1 MKSRRQS
8 SLLILLFLAMILN
21 LYHLNKKEP
30 CNISNSLQSKVKG
43 DRVTLVSAYYK
54 VPSKHSHT
62 EFLGWMEGLL
72 QTTDNLVIFTEEWL
86 IPVMEQAANGSRHHG
101 NTKYVISNISDS
113 MVGKRYRQSAWAAQL
128 SVDLEAELHKTVETY
143 WIWNE
148 KVEMVRRVVEENPFN
163 SDLFFWVDI
172 GYLRT
177 SGGRYKNKKWV
188 RKEVFPSDC
197 ITVLVVEEFTGDDL
211 KLNDESRSEIQFNN
225 PKWRLAGG
233 IWGGTAG
240 AVLAWHKEYY
250 STLDRYMEQ
259 ERFAGNDQ
267 AIMATTCMENPSLCC
282 MVSSPKDYWNSWFW
296 FDVFMADLVES
307 PFYSFVRP

>member
-1 MKSRRQS
+1 MH
-8 SLLILLFLAMILN
+8 IV
-21 LYHLNKKEP
+21 
-30 CNISNSLQSKVKG
+30 C
-43 DRVTLVSAYYK
+43 
-54 VPSKHSHT
+54 
-62 EFLGWMEGLL
+62 
-72 QTTDNLVIFTEEWL
+72 
-86 IPVMEQAANGSRHHG
+86 
-101 NTKYVISNISDS
+101 
-113 MVGKRYRQSAWAAQL
+113 
-128 SVDLEAELHKTVETY
+128 
-143 WIWNE
+143 
-148 KVEMVRRVVEENPFN
+148 
-163 SDLFFWVDI
+163 
-172 GYLRT
+172 
-177 SGGRYKNKKWV
+177 RYKNKKWV

-267 AIMATTCMENPSLCC
+267 AIMATTCMDNPSLCC